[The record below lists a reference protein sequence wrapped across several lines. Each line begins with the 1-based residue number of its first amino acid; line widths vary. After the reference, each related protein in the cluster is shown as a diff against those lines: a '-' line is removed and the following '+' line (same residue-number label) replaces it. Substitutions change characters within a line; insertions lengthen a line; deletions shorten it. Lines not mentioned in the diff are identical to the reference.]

1 VEAAGR
7 QVGATLDGLLP
18 IALVSTREHPAC
30 RPLDSEEDVGGRR
43 SRHRQQLCLGRLVME
58 IFGITIVVMG
68 AVAYVLLFAI
78 KNSVLEINEEINKK
92 LNK

>member
-1 VEAAGR
+1 
-7 QVGATLDGLLP
+7 
-18 IALVSTREHPAC
+18 
-30 RPLDSEEDVGGRR
+30 
-43 SRHRQQLCLGRLVME
+43 ME